1 MSQQAHY
8 WNSSALAAT
17 FSSHSGFNGTAWGA
31 ARASTRINGDINC
44 GLGFGQSSMLGNPVN
59 NSMLSSFGSSSHLDD
74 PHSMY
79 EPTSRRQKRKASSE
93 DESMDSPS
101 PTPEPAAR
109 KFRTVSEARRLV
121 PDSENSVAAVINSAS
136 FGRRQYGVHFANA
149 SGSRMAASSYVDGRK
164 RTRMMDATMPNE
176 VSLDKLLEPLED
188 KDLRSLLD
196 SLISQNPG
204 LASQVRQLVPKPTV
218 NSACRQLARLERRLQ
233 AAFPYNKAGTVS
245 DDYTYHRVKPALEE
259 LRDTIVMYLDHFTHY
274 GLVSSSEN
282 ATKDSRTDC
291 LEQPANALSHP
302 AEWFDLLTQATDVA
316 VRMPKWDKIENND
329 IKRETLRL
337 LADGWLRATM
347 ATSRWTEE
355 GHLVGRD
362 MLLQWAQ
369 QLEHFGSNCGEPLL
383 FQPAIKGFQRSF
395 GQYCSRGSSG
405 SRLPPPLLAD
415 L

>member
-1 MSQQAHY
+1 MSQQAH
-8 WNSSALAAT
+8 WNASALAAT
-17 FSSHSGFNGTAWGA
+17 FSSHAGFNGTSWGA
-31 ARASTRINGDINC
+31 ARSSARINGDISC
-44 GLGFGQSSMLGNPVN
+44 GLGFGQGAMLGNPTSN
-59 NSMLSSFGSSSHLDD
+59 GMLSSFGSGNLGGPHYNCD
-74 PHSMY
+74 PA
-79 EPTSRRQKRKASSE
+79 SRRQKRKASSE
-93 DESMDSPS
+93 DENMDSPS
-101 PTPEPAAR
+101 PTPEPAVR
-109 KFRTVSEARRLV
+109 KFRTVGEGRRSV
-121 PDSENSVAAVINSAS
+121 PDNENSVAAAINSSS
-136 FGRRQYGVHFANA
+136 FGRRQHGTNFAGA
-149 SGSRMAASSYVDGRK
+149 SGSRMSTGGYADGRK
-164 RTRMMDATMPNE
+164 RTRMMDAATPNE
-176 VSLDKLLEPLED
+176 VSLDKLLEPLEE

-196 SLISQNPG
+196 VLISQNPA
-204 LASQVRQLVPKPTV
+204 LASQVRQFVPKPTV

-274 GLVSSSEN
+274 GLVGSSDSD
-282 ATKDSRTDC
+282 TKGSHTDC
-291 LEQPANALSHP
+291 PVQLANALSHP

-316 VRMPKWDKIENND
+316 VRMPKWDKAENND
-329 IKRETLRL
+329 IRRETLRL

-369 QLEHFGSNCGEPLL
+369 QLGDFGSSCGEPSL
-383 FQPAIKGFQRSF
+383 FQPAIQVFQLSF
-395 GQYCSRGSSG
+395 GQYYSKCSG